1 MKLDDFIIEYPPTLI
16 YSEQV
21 QDKKGINF
29 VGSGGKNNGVVSRVK
44 CNPKNKLYKKGSIT
58 VPLKGSTMMAFV
70 QPEDFYVAHQI
81 AVLIPKKPMSLQ
93 LKQYYC
99 LCLRNNAYR
108 FSYGRQADRSL
119 KNLELPEKIPSW
131 VKTDILDI
139 KGLDAPISSKSIK
152 LELGK
157 WKWFSYDSL
166 FDIEKGYYNKRPVE
180 SGSVNFI
187 SASASNNGITDKIER
202 TVIEKMYDGNCITIV
217 NNGAST
223 ATAFYQ
229 EEEFTS
235 SHDVNILRI
244 KKKTLN
250 PFIAMFLLP
259 LFNLEKTRF
268 SYGRKWR
275 IERMKKTKIKLP
287 VNDKNREPDWKFMED
302 YIKSLSYSSNLTN

>member
-1 MKLDDFIIEYPPTLI
+1 
-16 YSEQV
+16 
-21 QDKKGINF
+21 
-29 VGSGGKNNGVVSRVK
+29 
-44 CNPKNKLYKKGSIT
+44 
-58 VPLKGSTMMAFV
+58 MMAFV

-93 LKQYYC
+93 LRQYYC